1 MQIREKEAQLNSP
14 VTVPGTN
21 STQHNEQAVHHSKK
35 VDKSQSHMWWSACDN
50 INTFTQY
57 DPAC

>member
-14 VTVPGTN
+14 VTISGTN
-21 STQHNEQAVHHSKK
+21 FTQHNEQAVHHWRRA
-35 VDKSQSHMWWSACDN
+35 DKSQSSMWWRECDN

-57 DPAC
+57 DLAY